1 MSRRPLETCLQNPT
15 DVHPSI
21 PEINSSGSLG
31 KNRATHQSDRR
42 RGRGTGER
50 RDLRGLSQ
58 FVVQSLLS
66 MCEGTRPSVYKYRA
80 KPRPSGA
87 QAVQSLPSQN
97 WRHIAHLPQKLLFDY
112 LVVSQ
117 KGLCFHTD
125 TIGKPSRISG
135 EPESLGGEREPSWQ
149 LSIALFQTPMLP
161 WG

>member
-1 MSRRPLETCLQNPT
+1 MSRRPLEACLQNPT
-15 DVHPSI
+15 DVYPSI

-42 RGRGTGER
+42 KGRGTGER

-66 MCEGTRPSVYKYRA
+66 TSEGTRPSVCKSRA
-80 KPRPSGA
+80 KPRPSRA
-87 QAVQSLPSQN
+87 QATQSLPSQD
-97 WRHIAHLPQKLLFDY
+97 WCHIVHLPQKLLFDY
-112 LVVSQ
+112 LAVSQ

-135 EPESLGGEREPSWQ
+135 
-149 LSIALFQTPMLP
+149 
-161 WG
+161 